1 MTDPRDIRK
10 RLEQLNRAPL
20 PGDGS
25 AAPDIEAIRRTL
37 ADLRARRAKPVEPIH
52 YRRDVPR
59 HAARPP
65 KRRELIGPPIAL
77 EEAVPGAAF
86 PSPLGPKAYL
96 VETRATELE
105 DCPPRLVSALRDRL
119 AEADSP
125 VRQRLRRNLGMKD
138 VAPEEI
144 VFCDL
149 ETTGFMGAPLFLV
162 GAMFLEEGGLVI
174 RQYLARDYSEEG
186 AAIALF
192 HEDAA
197 RRRLLV
203 TFNGKSFDWPT
214 LRVRAAATGAPF
226 GLDPAHLDLL
236 HVCRRVWRG
245 SLPNCQL
252 QTLES
257 RVCGR
262 SRSGDIPG
270 AEIPDAYHHFVRTAN
285 AAEMVNILHHNRL
298 DLLTLAELMV
308 RLPPLKES
316 GRGVREGAG

>member
-1 MTDPRDIRK
+1 MTDPKDIRK
-10 RLEQLNRAPL
+10 RLERLNRAPL
-20 PGDGS
+20 AADGP
-25 AAPDIEAIRRTL
+25 AAPDLDALRRKM
-37 ADLRARRAKPVEPIH
+37 AEVRARRDRPAEPIH

-59 HAARPP
+59 HAVRPP
-65 KRRELIGPPIAL
+65 KGRETLGPPIAL
-77 EEAVPGAAF
+77 EEAVSGMVV
-86 PSPLGPKAYL
+86 PSPLGAKAYI

-105 DCPPRLVSALRDRL
+105 GCPPRLASAVRDRL
-119 AEADSP
+119 AQEDSP
-125 VRQRLRRNLGMKD
+125 VRQRLRRNLGMKA
-138 VAPEEI
+138 VAPEEL

-162 GAMFLEEGGLVI
+162 GAMFCEEGELVI

-197 RRRLLV
+197 RRLLLI

-257 RVCGR
+257 RICGR

-270 AEIPDAYHHFVRTAN
+270 AEIPEAYHHFVRTAN
-285 AAEMVNILHHNRL
+285 AAEMVDILHHNRL
-298 DLLTLAELMV
+298 DLLTLAELLV
-308 RLPPLKES
+308 RLPPLKEKG
-316 GRGVREGAG
+316 GRS